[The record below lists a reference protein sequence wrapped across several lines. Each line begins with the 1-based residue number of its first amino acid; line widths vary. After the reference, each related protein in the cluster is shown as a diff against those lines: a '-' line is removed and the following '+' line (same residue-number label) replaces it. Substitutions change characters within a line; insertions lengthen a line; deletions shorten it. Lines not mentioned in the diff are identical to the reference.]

1 MTFREHE
8 LKARLEEAPEAFA
21 ARLRE
26 AGWRR
31 TFRGEMRDRRY
42 DSREC
47 RLEAEDRVLR
57 LREWRAET
65 PGRSDA
71 PSRAA
76 ERASKPRLAVL
87 AWKGPAATSEGF
99 KVREERETEVGDAD
113 AMAGIL
119 ARLGFPDVTMTIDRR
134 VEVWEKGSV
143 TVRVERYPRMDV
155 LVEAEGPPEAV
166 EAVLPE
172 LGLPREAWSSAP
184 LTAFVS
190 EFERRT
196 GRTARLAE
204 EEP

>member
-1 MTFREHE
+1 MSAHEHE
-8 LKARLEEAPEAFA
+8 LKARLEEDSDAFA
-21 ARLRE
+21 RRLRE

-42 DSREC
+42 DSPER

-57 LREWRAET
+57 LRRWRGDAA
-65 PGRSDA
+65 RA
-71 PSRAA
+71 PSEIDSAL
-76 ERASKPRLAVL
+76 PRAVL
-87 AWKGPAATSEGF
+87 GWKGPAATSGGF
-99 KVREERETEVGDAD
+99 KVREERETEVADAD

-119 ARLGFPDVTMTIDRR
+119 ARLGFPEVTMTIDRW
-134 VEVWEKGSV
+134 VEIWDKGTV
-143 TVRVERYPRMDV
+143 TVRIERYPRMDV

-166 EAVLPE
+166 EAILPE

-184 LTAFVS
+184 LSTFIS